1 MQSRWLIVI
10 AGAIGTAAGAG
21 IFMVYAF
28 GILGTALSA
37 EYHWDRSMVQYC
49 LTSFLVAAGF
59 GTVLLGNSMN
69 RWGIRKPAM
78 LSIAIFAS
86 VIAILGLLPASK
98 ILFYAAFAL
107 IGVASAAATAMPYA
121 VSVTGWFDRERG
133 LALGLVNTGAGFGA
147 ALAPLFADFL
157 VTQYG
162 WRVGFAWIAVAVGV
176 APILG
181 LAFLV
186 REPPATNVGLRTAS
200 AAASA
205 NYDYLRQREF
215 WLIAIAILGV
225 SLAMFGVMGSMVP
238 LLTDRSVPRDTVTMV
253 LSIAGISSW
262 VGRVAVGILMDRF
275 FAPYVAATSFALALA
290 GVAVVAFSDAPLP
303 IMLGAML
310 IGFTFGAEGDLV
322 TFLVSRYFP
331 MAVYSR
337 VLGAVWITWAWGGGL
352 GTYLVGITYQATGS
366 YRIALMVM
374 AGVLI
379 AAAAAVL
386 SLGPYAVPP
395 LAANNTT
402 GHGKLGT
409 SMDHRRIAQ
418 EP

>member
-10 AGAIGTAAGAG
+10 AGAIGTAVGAG

-28 GILGTALSA
+28 GILGTAMSD
-37 EYHWDRSMVQYC
+37 EYQWDRSVVQYC

-59 GTVLLGNSMN
+59 GTVLLGNAMS

-78 LSIAIFAS
+78 VSIAIFAT
-86 VIAILGLLPASK
+86 VIAMLGLLPASK
-98 ILFYAAFAL
+98 IFFYAAFAL
-107 IGVASAAATAMPYA
+107 IGLASAAATAMPYA

-147 ALAPLFADFL
+147 ALAPLFANFL
-157 VTQYG
+157 VSEHG
-162 WRVGFAWIAVAVGV
+162 WRAGFAWIAVAVGL
-176 APILG
+176 APILA

-186 REPPATNVGLRTAS
+186 REPPTANVRTNITTS
-200 AAASA
+200 TSH
-205 NYDYLRQREF
+205 DYLRHREF
-215 WLIAIAILGV
+215 WLIAISILGV

-238 LLTDRSVPRDTVTMV
+238 MLTDRSVPRDTVAMV
-253 LSIAGISSW
+253 LSIAGIASW

-275 FAPYVAATSFALALA
+275 FAPYVAATSFVLALV
-290 GVAVVAFSDAPLP
+290 GVGLVAFSDAPLP
-303 IMLGAML
+303 IMVGAML

-352 GTYLVGITYQATGS
+352 GTYLVGVTYQATSS
-366 YRIALMVM
+366 YGIALMVM
-374 AGVLI
+374 AGVLV
-379 AAAAAVL
+379 AAAIAVL
-386 SLGPYAVPP
+386 SLGPYTVPP
-395 LAANNTT
+395 LPAANKSPS
-402 GHGKLGT
+402 HAKLGT
-409 SMDHRRIAQ
+409 SMDHTRIAQ

>member
-1 MQSRWLIVI
+1 MI
-10 AGAIGTAAGAG
+10 AGAIGTAVGAG

-28 GILGTALSA
+28 GILGTAMSA
-37 EYHWDRSMVQYC
+37 EYQWDRSVVQYC

-59 GTVLLGNSMN
+59 GTVLLGNSMT
-69 RWGIRKPAM
+69 RWGIRRPAM
-78 LSIAIFAS
+78 LSIAIFAA
-86 VIAILGLLPASK
+86 VIAMLGLLPASK

-107 IGVASAAATAMPYA
+107 IGLASAAATAMPYA

-147 ALAPLFADFL
+147 ALAPLFANFL
-157 VTQYG
+157 VTEYG
-162 WRVGFAWIAVAVGV
+162 WRLGFACVAVAVGL
-176 APILG
+176 APIFA

-186 REPPATNVGLRTAS
+186 REPPTTNACASGPSATPPAS
-200 AAASA
+200 H
-205 NYDYLRQREF
+205 DYLRQREF
-215 WLIAIAILGV
+215 WLIAVAILGV

-238 LLTDRSVPRDTVTMV
+238 LLTDRSVPRGTVAMV

-275 FAPYVAATSFALALA
+275 FAPYVAAASFGLALA
-290 GVAVVAFSDAPLP
+290 GVGMVAFSDAPLP
-303 IMLGAML
+303 IMIGAML

-331 MAVYSR
+331 MAVYSK

-366 YRIALMVM
+366 YGIALLVM

-379 AAAAAVL
+379 AAAVAVS
-386 SLGPYAVPP
+386 SLGPYTVPP
-395 LAANNTT
+395 LPAANNSPS
-402 GHGKLGT
+402 HAKLGA
-409 SMDHRRIAQ
+409 SLENRRIVQ